1 MRRLAVLC
9 AAMVCGLAMAQS
21 TRASDCSGGTVDLSV
36 TGYVIHTFTSSGTLN
51 CPSERTAEVLVVAGG
66 GGGAKHGGGGGGG
79 GVVVHS
85 ALSIPSGN
93 STVTVGT
100 GGAENTN
107 YGTAANDGLNSSFLS
122 ITANGGGGGG
132 NLHNDRIG
140 RPGGSGG
147 GAARD
152 TNSAGGAA
160 DPGTGGTASYGN
172 AGGNG
177 AGSSC
182 GGGAGGGG
190 AGGVGGNGER
200 SPEKGGAGGDGI
212 SLTISGSAVT
222 YGGGGGGGQ
231 ECTSVEGP
239 ALGGSGGGG
248 NGGEDDTATMPT
260 AGVPNTGGGGG
271 GGSNGQTGAAGGSG
285 VVIIRYEAAPA
296 LAPQTITFENPGDQ
310 TVGVQVTLTAAASS
324 GLPVT
329 FSSSALSVC
338 DLNAGVLMPL
348 IEGTCTI
355 SADQVG
361 DAQWEAAPTVEH
373 TITVVAADSDGDGVN
388 DDSDQCDDTPS
399 AEVADDTGCSPSQ
412 RDSDSDGVND
422 DQDAF
427 PYDPTETADSDGD
440 GVGDNA
446 DAFPDDP
453 TRSVMPV
460 PVMSPLALLLLAG
473 LLGLL
478 GVRRLRV

>member
-1 MRRLAVLC
+1 MKKLFVMPAAV
-9 AAMVCGLAMAQS
+9 VTGLSVAQS
-21 TRASDCSGGTVDLSV
+21 LSASDCSGGAVDLSV
-36 TGYVIHTFTSSGTLN
+36 TGYVIHTFTSNGTLN

-66 GGGAKHGGGGGGG
+66 GGGARHGGGGGGG

-93 STVTVGT
+93 SAVTVGT

-107 YGTAANDGLNSSFLS
+107 YNTAANDGLNSSFLS

-132 NLHNDRIG
+132 NLHNNRIG
-140 RPGGSGG
+140 RSGGSGG

-152 TNSAGGAA
+152 TSSAGGAA

-177 AGSSC
+177 AGLSC

-248 NGGEDDTATMPT
+248 NGGEDDTLTMPT
-260 AGVPNTGGGGG
+260 AGAPNTGGGGG

-310 TVGVQVTLTAAASS
+310 TVGVPVTLTATASS
-324 GLPVT
+324 GLPVN
-329 FSSSALSVC
+329 FSSNNLSVC

-373 TITVVAADSDGDGVN
+373 IA
-388 DDSDQCDDTPS
+388 
-399 AEVADDTGCSPSQ
+399 
-412 RDSDSDGVND
+412 R
-422 DQDAF
+422 
-427 PYDPTETADSDGD
+427 
-440 GVGDNA
+440 
-446 DAFPDDP
+446 
-453 TRSVMPV
+453 
-460 PVMSPLALLLLAG
+460 
-473 LLGLL
+473 
-478 GVRRLRV
+478 